1 MSMNPES
8 LSKDPS
14 AVQQRRQAHILLLRM
29 QWLVILLL
37 IAALFW
43 LYISQQRFQHSVN
56 ERLQSNEQV
65 ISRLNE
71 MDDRLF
77 AMSQQT
83 LPEPRVKASSQA
95 QNQVDLLR
103 IQIKAADRL
112 LADNN
117 DSAAIELLRGLH
129 WQLAQSSNE
138 IAPALTVVIKQ
149 SLLKDIERL
158 QAQSSQPSPWQIQNL
173 AIQNIQEFLHRQE
186 RLGGDARTDIQRREL
201 VDAITAEKQS
211 PLTTSKSAE
220 RTTDTAGTLTRRQLM
235 IHEVIMTLN
244 LASQSSNMREQD
256 QLIGYLAQARKQLK
270 ALVPNKSL
278 TGNRVPI
285 NNESSASNSK
295 DPAQENAIG
304 IVPPSTEPKS
314 KQPRLGTMAAPSDIP
329 EVIAWLDQLIANAP
343 KPTPLLT
350 TQILNK
356 PQQ

>member
-1 MSMNPES
+1 MSMNSES

-14 AVQQRRQAHILLLRM
+14 TVQQRRQANILLLRM

-37 IAALFW
+37 IAALLW

-56 ERLQSNEQV
+56 DRLQSNEQV

-95 QNQVDLLR
+95 QNQLDLLR

-112 LADNN
+112 LADSN

-129 WQLAQSSNE
+129 WQLSQSSNE
-138 IAPALTVVIKQ
+138 IAPALTIVIKQ

-173 AIQNIQEFLHRQE
+173 AIQNIQEFLHSHE
-186 RLGGDARTDIQRREL
+186 RLGSYEGTDLQRREL
-201 VDAITAEKQS
+201 VDAAIENKQQ
-211 PLTTSKSAE
+211 PKAINAADNSAAS
-220 RTTDTAGTLTRRQLM
+220 DTNLTRRQLT

-244 LASQSSNMREQD
+244 LASQASNMRKQD
-256 QLIGYLAQARKQLK
+256 QLVSYLTQARKQLK
-270 ALVPNKSL
+270 TLVPKASTSDNK
-278 TGNRVPI
+278 N
-285 NNESSASNSK
+285 SAQ
-295 DPAQENAIG
+295 AGAIG
-304 IVPPSTEPKS
+304 IVQADKKPIDGQSNLE
-314 KQPRLGTMAAPSDIP
+314 TMKAPSDIP
-329 EVIAWLDQLIANAP
+329 EVTVWLNQLIAHAP

-350 TQILNK
+350 TEILDK
-356 PQQ
+356 PQR

>member
-1 MSMNPES
+1 MSMNSES

-14 AVQQRRQAHILLLRM
+14 TVQQRRQANILLLRM

-37 IAALFW
+37 IAALLW

-56 ERLQSNEQV
+56 DRLQSNEQV

-95 QNQVDLLR
+95 QNQLDLLR

-112 LADNN
+112 LADSN

-129 WQLAQSSNE
+129 WQLSQSSNE
-138 IAPALTVVIKQ
+138 IAPALTIVIKQ

-173 AIQNIQEFLHRQE
+173 AIQNIQEFLHSHE
-186 RLGGDARTDIQRREL
+186 RLGSYEGTDLQRREL
-201 VDAITAEKQS
+201 VDAAIENKQQ
-211 PLTTSKSAE
+211 PKATNA
-220 RTTDTAGTLTRRQLM
+220 TDTSATSDTNLTRRQLT

-244 LASQSSNMREQD
+244 LASQASNMRKQD
-256 QLIGYLAQARKQLK
+256 QLVSYLTQARKQLK
-270 ALVPNKSL
+270 TLVPKASTSDNKK
-278 TGNRVPI
+278 
-285 NNESSASNSK
+285 SAQ
-295 DPAQENAIG
+295 AGAIG
-304 IVPPSTEPKS
+304 IVQADKKRIDGQSNLE
-314 KQPRLGTMAAPSDIP
+314 TMKAPSDIP
-329 EVIAWLDQLIANAP
+329 EVIVWLNQLIAHAP

-350 TQILNK
+350 TEILDK
-356 PQQ
+356 PQR

>member
-1 MSMNPES
+1 MSMNSES

-14 AVQQRRQAHILLLRM
+14 TVQQRRQANILLLRM

-37 IAALFW
+37 IAALLW

-56 ERLQSNEQV
+56 DRLQSNEQV

-95 QNQVDLLR
+95 QNQLDLLR

-112 LADNN
+112 LADSN

-129 WQLAQSSNE
+129 WQLSQSSNE
-138 IAPALTVVIKQ
+138 IAPALTIVIKQ

-173 AIQNIQEFLHRQE
+173 AIQNIQEFLHSHE
-186 RLGGDARTDIQRREL
+186 RLGSYEGTDLQRREL
-201 VDAITAEKQS
+201 VDAAIENKQQ
-211 PLTTSKSAE
+211 PKATNA
-220 RTTDTAGTLTRRQLM
+220 TDALAASDTNLTRRQLT

-244 LASQSSNMREQD
+244 LASQASNMRKQD
-256 QLIGYLAQARKQLK
+256 QLVSYLTQARKQLK
-270 ALVPNKSL
+270 TLVPKASTSDNKK
-278 TGNRVPI
+278 
-285 NNESSASNSK
+285 SAQ
-295 DPAQENAIG
+295 AGAIG
-304 IVPPSTEPKS
+304 IVQADKKRIDGQSNLE
-314 KQPRLGTMAAPSDIP
+314 TMKAPSDIP
-329 EVIAWLDQLIANAP
+329 EVIVWLNQLIAHAP

-350 TQILNK
+350 TEILDK
-356 PQQ
+356 PQR